1 MVDDAVLILGVE
13 VVEVVVFTHQ
23 HRQHLEEGIK
33 LVKSCVNFYKTLFC
47 EVSTFK

>member
-23 HRQHLEEGIK
+23 HRQHLGEGMK
-33 LVKSCVNFYKTLFC
+33 VVNP
-47 EVSTFK
+47 VSTFIKLYLFHF